1 MRLVGFFVKLGLY
14 VLAHLVLI
22 PLLTNGGVGFAVVSA
37 VAVASVGY
45 LGDIAILPRVGNW
58 LAAGSDFILAP
69 LSVWLTKALF
79 YPSVDLVLGDLFII
93 GLVAAGVE
101 IIWHRLYARMFMTEM
116 AK

>member
-1 MRLVGFFVKLGLY
+1 MRLIGFFVKLGLY

-37 VAVASVGY
+37 FAVVAIGY
-45 LGDIAILPRVGNW
+45 LGDLMIMPRVGNW

-69 LSVWLTKALF
+69 LTVWLTKALF

-93 GLVAAGVE
+93 GLVTAGVE
-101 IIWHRLYARMFMTEM
+101 IVWHRLYARMFMAEM
-116 AK
+116 VR